1 MCTMWITHG
10 IIRPPDR
17 SATEYLTCAWLYPII
32 RTKSP
37 TLASILVVVC
47 HVAFATYTSRD
58 KQTCFSTLNNSIWVS
73 WQGSNQETVVVVLRS
88 KHWQIVATDFKVKLK
103 PRVSRLHHVYDV
115 DHIRHHPTSQS
126 SGHWVPE
133 LCLIIPDPPH
143 QVSHSCPDPHHCPSY
158 CICHLHIRRQVNT
171 FLHTE

>member
-17 SATEYLTCAWLYPII
+17 SATEYLTCAWLYTII

-37 TLASILVVVC
+37 TLASILVVVY
-47 HVAFATYTSRD
+47 HVAFATYTSWD

-73 WQGSNQETVVVVLRS
+73 WQGPNQETVVVVLRS

-103 PRVSRLHHVYDV
+103 PRVSRLLHVYDV

-126 SGHWVPE
+126 SGHWYPNYVWSSSILRTKSLTLAPI
-133 LCLIIPDPPH
+133 LIITR
-143 QVSHSCPDPHHCPSY
+143 
-158 CICHLHIRRQVNT
+158 HIAFAT
-171 FLHTE
+171 YTSGDK